1 MAVFTITT
9 SSTRL
14 SKRSKKALQP
24 GAGRDHQKGR
34 DAIASM
40 AHKVARS
47 KTYIDN
53 AGKDTVAELKTLPK
67 QIGRKPPRCS

>member
-1 MAVFTITT
+1 MAVFTNNDQLDPLIEAIERG
-9 SSTRL
+9 S
-14 SKRSKKALQP
+14 QP

-47 KTYIDN
+47 KRTS
-53 AGKDTVAELKTLPK
+53 TTQVKTWSL
-67 QIGRKPPRCS
+67 S